1 VSPRTTNSLVQHGAR
16 DFRPTELPIPDLA
29 PGGALVRVEACG
41 LCGSDIDSLD
51 AHDQVLQFPRI
62 MGHEV
67 IGIVEEIG
75 PGGRPGLAVGDR
87 VALDPWLPCGGCRY
101 CLAGHA
107 NHCVG
112 WPELKLAC
120 YGYIPLSFD
129 SGLWGGYGEHI
140 VLHPKAVAYP
150 VPAGLDP
157 LAAAM
162 YQPIGA
168 GIEWG
173 VVATGT
179 SPGASVA
186 VLGSGQRGLGAIIAN
201 KLAGASL
208 IVATGKGERD
218 ARKLALA
225 KDFGADIVVDVE
237 REDAVERVL
246 AATDGEGVDIVVD
259 TSSFS
264 TQPIVQSVAMVRK
277 GGRIAWAGLKK
288 RAVPEFPVDEAV
300 VKGVRIEAVMGT
312 TPESYRRA
320 LGLVAANRE
329 RIETMR
335 THTFGFAEAEKAIDV
350 LAGRVPGEDA
360 INVVLVPEG

>member
-1 VSPRTTNSLVQHGAR
+1 VSARTTTSLVQHGAR
-16 DFRPTELPIPDLA
+16 DFRLSELPIPELE
-29 PGGALVRVEACG
+29 PGAALVRVEACG

-51 AHDQVLQFPRI
+51 ANDQVLQFPRI

-67 IGIVEEIG
+67 IGVVEEIG

-87 VALDPWLPCGGCRY
+87 VALDPWLPCGGCRF
-101 CLAGHA
+101 CLAGQA

-120 YGYIPLSFD
+120 YGYIPLDFAG
-129 SGLWGGYGEHI
+129 GLWGGYGEHI

-157 LAAAM
+157 LDAAL
-162 YQPIGA
+162 YQPLGA

-173 VVATGT
+173 VVAPGVT
-179 SPGASVA
+179 PGATVA
-186 VLGSGQRGLGAIIAN
+186 VLGSGQRGLGAVLAN

-218 ARKLALA
+218 RRKLGLA
-225 KDFGADIVVDVE
+225 REFGADIVIDVE

-246 AATDGEGVDIVVD
+246 AATGGEGVDVVVD

-264 TQPIVQSVAMVRK
+264 TQPIVESVGMVRK
-277 GGRIAWAGLKK
+277 GGTVAWAGLKK
-288 RAVPEFPVDEAV
+288 RTVPEFPVDAAV
-300 VKGVRIEAVMGT
+300 VKGIRIEAVMGT

-320 LGLVAANRE
+320 LSAIAKDPAPIGA
-329 RIETMR
+329 MR
-335 THTFGFAEAEKAIDV
+335 THTFPFTEAERAIDV

-360 INVVLVPEG
+360 VNVVLVPG